1 MDTAAKEARV
11 GPADPAPAPEAVALP
26 SRVDVSAEAA
36 AFLVD
41 LTAKHGPLMFHQS
54 GGCCDGSSPMCYPVG
69 DFLTGD
75 SDVRLGQ
82 VAGADFWI
90 SRPQFEVWKHTH
102 LILDVVP
109 GRGGMFSLENG
120 RDRRFL
126 IRSRLFTEAENT
138 ALEGACK
145 I

>member
-1 MDTAAKEARV
+1 MSVLASPDSTTADQVGADGTPLRV
-11 GPADPAPAPEAVALP
+11 TATPAAVELI
-26 SRVDVSAEAA
+26 AELRAE
-36 AFLVD
+36 
-41 LTAKHGPLMFHQS
+41 HGPVMFHQS
-54 GGCCDGSSPMCYPVG
+54 GGCCDGSSPMCYPLG

-75 SDVRLGQ
+75 SDVHLGT

-102 LILDVVP
+102 LILDVVR

-120 RDRRFL
+120 RDKRFL
-126 IRSRLFTEAENT
+126 IRSRLFTAAENT
-138 ALEGACK
+138 ALESACK

>member
-1 MDTAAKEARV
+1 MSTTEATTADQVGADGTPLRV
-11 GPADPAPAPEAVALP
+11 TATPTAIALIEEL
-26 SRVDVSAEAA
+26 RAE
-36 AFLVD
+36 
-41 LTAKHGPLMFHQS
+41 HGPVMFHQS

-75 SDVRLGQ
+75 SDVHLGQ

-90 SRPQFEVWKHTH
+90 SRPQFQVWKHTH

-120 RDRRFL
+120 RDKRFL
-126 IRSRLFTEAENT
+126 IRSRIFTEAENT
-138 ALEGACK
+138 ALEGACR

>member
-1 MDTAAKEARV
+1 MTATEVTTADQVGADGTPLRV
-11 GPADPAPAPEAVALP
+11 TATP
-26 SRVDVSAEAA
+26 SAIELIEELRTE
-36 AFLVD
+36 
-41 LTAKHGPLMFHQS
+41 HGPVMFHQS

-75 SDVRLGQ
+75 SDVHLGQ

-90 SRPQFEVWKHTH
+90 SRPQFAVWKHTH
-102 LILDVVP
+102 LILDVVR

-120 RDRRFL
+120 RDKRFL
-126 IRSRLFTEAENT
+126 IRSRIFTEAENT
-138 ALEGACK
+138 ALEGACR